1 MVTVLDYLLLP
12 SASLVAEGAAIF
24 RGSSG
29 ADLEFQ
35 TPLATTVH
43 WYHPTVLMS

>member
-1 MVTVLDYLLLP
+1 MLDYLLLQ
-12 SASLVAEGAAIF
+12 SASLEAVGAAIF

-35 TPLATTVH
+35 TPLGTTVH